1 MSWRCGADKR
11 SQPPH
16 ARPRGPSIALCLLRP
31 LTSSNYEEPRL
42 STGPKSEAVN
52 MTEKE
57 KKDTLQRFNQ
67 VKRDD
72 LCEKCFLKTVGMLDA
87 V

>member
-1 MSWRCGADKR
+1 MSWRCGADKC

-16 ARPRGPSIALCLLRP
+16 ARPRGPSVALCFLRP
-31 LTSSNYEEPRL
+31 LTSSSYEGPRL

-52 MTEKE
+52 MMEKE
-57 KKDTLQRFNQ
+57 IKILQRFNQ

-72 LCEKCFLKTVGMLDA
+72 LCEKCFLKTAVMLDA

>member
-16 ARPRGPSIALCLLRP
+16 AGPRGPSIALCLLRP

-52 MTEKE
+52 M
-57 KKDTLQRFNQ
+57 KKKGTRQRFNQ

-72 LCEKCFLKTVGMLDA
+72 LCEKCFLKTAGMLDA